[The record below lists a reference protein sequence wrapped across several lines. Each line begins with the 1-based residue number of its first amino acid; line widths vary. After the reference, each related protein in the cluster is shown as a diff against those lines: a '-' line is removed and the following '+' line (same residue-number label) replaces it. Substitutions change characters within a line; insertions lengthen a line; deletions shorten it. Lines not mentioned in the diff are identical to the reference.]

1 MRVFSMALIAF
12 AALTQAQAH
21 AQGPSESENKRYC
34 LRL

>member
-12 AALTQAQAH
+12 ALTQAQAH
-21 AQGPSESENKRYC
+21 AQGPSEPENTGYC